1 MKSAPGLS
9 LCTPFLS
16 ALSLLLSFSAAA
28 QLPPKLLVSQPIDE
42 SKTVTLRGTVH
53 PLTRAE
59 SDQGPVPDTFAANH
73 MLLML
78 NRPPDREAALQRFLS
93 DAHNPGSSVYHKWI
107 TPEQFGGLY
116 GPADSDIQAAV
127 SWLSSHGFRV
137 SSVTK
142 AKSLIEFSGTAANVR
157 DAFHT
162 EIHRYTINGEIHY
175 ANAAELAIPEA
186 LIPLVRGISPINN
199 FGLKPAVV
207 SGGKARYS
215 RSTGKAAPLFT
226 KPDGSTDF
234 FAIAPEDFA
243 TQYDVGPLYASGV
256 NGTGQVIG
264 ILGVS
269 NIDLSLVNDFRQLFG
284 LSNNP
289 TQVVIDGGDP
299 GIEPLPGSDLEAYLD
314 VELSGAVA
322 PNATVNLY
330 ISDGSQVQDPLVL
343 AALRAIEDNQAS
355 VLSLS
360 VSSCESDLGPSGNQ
374 MWAGLWQQA
383 AAQGQTVF
391 VASGDSGSAGC
402 DFDGQQAATQG
413 LAVNGIASTPWN
425 VAVGGTDFFYPG
437 YASGPS
443 SAAPFWN
450 QTNDSSNGSL
460 KQSLLEQPWD
470 AAFGFNIL
478 GNSESISG
486 GGGGA
491 SGCVQS
497 TKGTSGQVV
506 CLAGYA
512 KPIWQTGPG
521 VPNDGVR
528 DLPDVSLFAGAGLNL
543 SYYAIC
549 ASTGDCA
556 TTGGSQPQ
564 VSLVGGT
571 SASSPAM
578 AGLMALVNQKYGRQ
592 GQADF
597 TLYALARAQLGVFHD
612 ITSGT
617 DNVPCQQGTPDC
629 SLDTNGD
636 GFYSLQ
642 KYPAGPGYDLATG
655 LGSVDANVLVANWN
669 KVSFLPTTTT
679 LSLSPTSI
687 EHGTPVTF
695 SASVAPLSGS
705 GTPTG
710 DVAITATSDLPLQRN
725 EAIPLSGGLASQTVG
740 FFPGGTYNVSALYAG
755 DGVFG
760 SSTSAPVSLTVTPE
774 PSSIYFVAEGP
785 TVTVVN
791 TGAQG
796 TYGGRWLFS
805 AEPYGMNGQQ
815 IFGLAT
821 GVVTFTDGTNVLAV
835 PVNAQGV
842 AGYSP
847 AAMSVGTHAITMSY
861 SGDASYQPSNAGPFT
876 FTIGKGTPTI
886 QIPFVVPSVPT
897 GGSLLVGTVLAEPG
911 TPPTGNVTI
920 TLGATSLTVPLV
932 LANEDGGYEG
942 VASATFTNLQT
953 VGSLSLSAAYAGD
966 SNWTWASATY
976 PTPIAVGPSVRAAS
990 TVALSVSLAS
1000 IDRSQTTSYT
1010 ATVQSASATAPAPT
1024 GSVVFIANG
1033 QSLPAALVQ
1042 TGPSTAVATS
1052 FSDALSL
1059 SNGSNQVLAVYSGD
1073 AVYNP
1078 STSAPATVNVNLTT
1092 FSLSLSSSRVI
1103 IASGQS
1109 GSVPI
1114 NLNAIGGLNAPI
1126 SLSCVT
1132 SSGSI
1137 GCTVNPSAPTV
1148 SGPTTATLTIN
1159 AFNLVAVAS
1168 APLQDN
1174 RPFQLF
1180 AGAVGLFG
1188 VLILFSHQ
1196 RARPRVRA
1204 SLKMRWAFGYCAV
1217 ALLLFA
1223 NGCGGG
1229 GSVIAPPPPPPPPT
1243 KVPAPAGSYSVVV
1256 SATAGGTIHNTK
1268 LLVEVQ

>member
-186 LIPLVRGISPINN
+186 LVPLVRGFSPINN
-199 FGLKPAVV
+199 FRLKPAVV
-207 SGGKARYS
+207 SGGKSRYS

-460 KQSLLEQPWD
+460 KQSL
-470 AAFGFNIL
+470 
-478 GNSESISG
+478 
-486 GGGGA
+486 
-491 SGCVQS
+491 
-497 TKGTSGQVV
+497 
-506 CLAGYA
+506 
-512 KPIWQTGPG
+512 
-521 VPNDGVR
+521 
-528 DLPDVSLFAGAGLNL
+528 
-543 SYYAIC
+543 
-549 ASTGDCA
+549 
-556 TTGGSQPQ
+556 
-564 VSLVGGT
+564 
-571 SASSPAM
+571 
-578 AGLMALVNQKYGRQ
+578 
-592 GQADF
+592 
-597 TLYALARAQLGVFHD
+597 
-612 ITSGT
+612 
-617 DNVPCQQGTPDC
+617 
-629 SLDTNGD
+629 
-636 GFYSLQ
+636 
-642 KYPAGPGYDLATG
+642 
-655 LGSVDANVLVANWN
+655 
-669 KVSFLPTTTT
+669 
-679 LSLSPTSI
+679 
-687 EHGTPVTF
+687 
-695 SASVAPLSGS
+695 
-705 GTPTG
+705 
-710 DVAITATSDLPLQRN
+710 
-725 EAIPLSGGLASQTVG
+725 
-740 FFPGGTYNVSALYAG
+740 
-755 DGVFG
+755 
-760 SSTSAPVSLTVTPE
+760 
-774 PSSIYFVAEGP
+774 
-785 TVTVVN
+785 
-791 TGAQG
+791 
-796 TYGGRWLFS
+796 RW
-805 AEPYGMNGQQ
+805 
-815 IFGLAT
+815 
-821 GVVTFTDGTNVLAV
+821 
-835 PVNAQGV
+835 
-842 AGYSP
+842 
-847 AAMSVGTHAITMSY
+847 
-861 SGDASYQPSNAGPFT
+861 
-876 FTIGKGTPTI
+876 
-886 QIPFVVPSVPT
+886 
-897 GGSLLVGTVLAEPG
+897 
-911 TPPTGNVTI
+911 
-920 TLGATSLTVPLV
+920 
-932 LANEDGGYEG
+932 
-942 VASATFTNLQT
+942 
-953 VGSLSLSAAYAGD
+953 
-966 SNWTWASATY
+966 
-976 PTPIAVGPSVRAAS
+976 
-990 TVALSVSLAS
+990 
-1000 IDRSQTTSYT
+1000 
-1010 ATVQSASATAPAPT
+1010 
-1024 GSVVFIANG
+1024 
-1033 QSLPAALVQ
+1033 
-1042 TGPSTAVATS
+1042 
-1052 FSDALSL
+1052 
-1059 SNGSNQVLAVYSGD
+1059 
-1073 AVYNP
+1073 
-1078 STSAPATVNVNLTT
+1078 
-1092 FSLSLSSSRVI
+1092 
-1103 IASGQS
+1103 
-1109 GSVPI
+1109 
-1114 NLNAIGGLNAPI
+1114 
-1126 SLSCVT
+1126 
-1132 SSGSI
+1132 
-1137 GCTVNPSAPTV
+1137 
-1148 SGPTTATLTIN
+1148 
-1159 AFNLVAVAS
+1159 
-1168 APLQDN
+1168 
-1174 RPFQLF
+1174 
-1180 AGAVGLFG
+1180 
-1188 VLILFSHQ
+1188 
-1196 RARPRVRA
+1196 
-1204 SLKMRWAFGYCAV
+1204 
-1217 ALLLFA
+1217 
-1223 NGCGGG
+1223 
-1229 GSVIAPPPPPPPPT
+1229 
-1243 KVPAPAGSYSVVV
+1243 
-1256 SATAGGTIHNTK
+1256 
-1268 LLVEVQ
+1268 